1 MGLEFVVGARG
12 GRRPDCW
19 YFWGLQTRS
28 HRDATGSVGFGAGK
42 EAPARGRRQGGCQLI
57 SPWPLGFASPQGD
70 T

>member
-28 HRDATGSVGFGAGK
+28 RRDATGSVGLGAGK
-42 EAPARGRRQGGCQLI
+42 EALARSCRQGGCQLI
-57 SPWPLGFASPQGD
+57 SPCPLGFASPQGD